1 MKKTRPSAKNTHRSV
16 VQVDPCSAGA
26 VVLHERPDEAQPEG
40 ALKQELGLPLVL
52 GQAEEGHVSEVLLG
66 RLQEELRPLLL
77 RDRGHVVAA
86 HQAQVRQHA
95 HLHTEHGKGSEGSEE
110 ISQSEEKK

>member
-16 VQVDPCSAGA
+16 VQVDPCGTGA

-95 HLHTEHGKGSEGSEE
+95 HLHTEHGTGSEE
-110 ISQSEEKK
+110 ISKSKEKK